1 MPKGYE
7 KMRDSFIRKGMSS
20 KAAKS
25 KAAAIWNAKHK
36 SNPVTRS
43 HKDEKRYSVKRLK

>member
-7 KMRDSFIRKGMSS
+7 RMRDSFIRKGMSE

-25 KAAAIWNAKHK
+25 KAASIWNAEHPK
-36 SNPVTRS
+36 NPVTRK
-43 HKDEKRYSVKRLK
+43 HKGK